1 MKKRNTTNHDEI
13 IPPTVVPPLQR
24 RSSFSDL
31 DNEDDVSRRK
41 NSIELVDAA
50 SKDKPKEP
58 VTLKKVLTRSAT
70 AVVAFSLYLA
80 LLSAGHL
87 YCIIALMLV
96 QVLNMTFSFCF
107 NVFNE
112 VLPIID
118 SNVQRNCQCS
128 ICCCERAIDAMV
140 PISTVVMVLSC
151 YVFRV

>member
-1 MKKRNTTNHDEI
+1 MKKRNTTNHEE
-13 IPPTVVPPLQR
+13 IPPAPPRQR
-24 RSSFSDL
+24 GSSFSDL
-31 DNEDDVSRRK
+31 DNEDESRRN

-96 QVLNMTFSFCF
+96 QVLILTLSCGF

-112 VLPIID
+112 VLRAID
-118 SNVQRNCQCS
+118 SNV
-128 ICCCERAIDAMV
+128 
-140 PISTVVMVLSC
+140 
-151 YVFRV
+151 